1 MIQPKENR
9 LDCDT
14 QTAIQ
19 KSVPYSTIPYSAAAN
34 DHGRAIDALY
44 AIPADLPRDEWVK
57 AGMAAQAAGLDF
69 DVFDAWSALGGNYD
83 ACAARD
89 TWRSFTPGKGV
100 GAGTLYH
107 MAAAHG
113 WNTHVNKPQQ
123 GPRKVVEPPRKPA
136 PGATPSAVWNRA
148 EPASAEHGYIRA
160 KGACGAPLDGLRV
173 LPVGDPLRIAG
184 QSLAGALV
192 VPAYAADGTMQSLQL
207 IPPPGAG
214 KKLNLSGCPMTGA
227 SFTVGNVVPGAPL
240 YICEGIGTAW
250 ACWTATGHA
259 AVVCFGWGNVGKIA
273 AQLRQRDATARLVL
287 VPDAGKEQA
296 AVEIAREHQCSVAYM
311 PEGEAQNFDAGDL
324 AQRDGADVLADLLR
338 NAVSTALLQPVSVID
353 VLTRPSPAPR
363 FVWEGYIPRGVV
375 TLFSAH
381 GGTGKSYVAL
391 MLAVATAVGRP
402 LFGKTTE
409 QCPVVFASLEDGAGI
424 VRYRLATIC
433 KAWDIA
439 PEALHGC
446 LHIVDGTEYPELFAA
461 DGRGP
466 GDATAAYHELRKLAQ
481 TTSAGLVIVDNA
493 SDAYGGDEIQR
504 RQVRAFMRILARIAR
519 DQDAGV
525 MLLAHVDKTTSRAR
539 KSEGGEGYSG
549 STAWH
554 NSARSRLFMVRNDDG
569 TLTLNHE
576 KGNHAKGL
584 QEPLTL
590 TWPKDGLPDTAQSL
604 PPEVVQRLQGRADDQ
619 AAIALLRLVAE
630 YADRSQYM
638 GTALTARNN
647 PHAVLK
653 ADPTFK
659 RLRLSREDV
668 QRIVTQCQRAGW
680 LSITEYRTHD
690 RKNRD
695 RWTVTPEGRDF
706 ADIAP
711 SAPSAPSM
719 DESADGA
726 ESAGG
731 APSAPSCVG
740 GTGESARAQEGADL
754 AALADCE

>member
-1 MIQPKENR
+1 M
-9 LDCDT
+9 
-14 QTAIQ
+14 QTAYADKAGVAAPPLLRENIPQ
-19 KSVPYSTIPYSAAAN
+19 ELKNLPRWVCWRYEKPTDQGKKWRKVPYDAKTVGANASSTDPATWATFNEALNAYDEAQEHDERPYSGIGFCLDDSDRLAGGDLDNCVTNGVISKEALRLLERIKPAYVEYSPSGN
-34 DHGRAIDALY
+34 GVRFFGYSEWEGSASGELNGCEVELYGRKGRYLTVTGKVALGKPS
-44 AIPADLPRDEWVK
+44 APLQELHD
-57 AGMAAQAAGLDF
+57 MAAVAAEVKRQKEGPNSAAVNVIDYSHVATPQRL
-69 DVFDAWSALGGNYD
+69 AELRSALGAIRADDYGTWVSMGHALKTLGEAGRALWIEWSQTSVKWRPSD
-83 ACAARD
+83 AGRWD
-89 TWRSFTPGKGV
+89 GFTPKATSYEAV
-100 GAGTLYH
+100 FAEAQRAGWL
-107 MAAAHG
+107 
-113 WNTHVNKPQQ
+113 N
-123 GPRKVVEPPRKPA
+123 
-136 PGATPSAVWNRA
+136 
-148 EPASAEHGYIRA
+148 PASNAA
-160 KGACGAPLDGLRV
+160 K
-173 LPVGDPLRIAG
+173 
-184 QSLAGALV
+184 
-192 VPAYAADGTMQSLQL
+192 
-207 IPPPGAG
+207 
-214 KKLNLSGCPMTGA
+214 
-227 SFTVGNVVPGAPL
+227 
-240 YICEGIGTAW
+240 TAQ
-250 ACWTATGHA
+250 
-259 AVVCFGWGNVGKIA
+259 N
-273 AQLRQRDATARLVL
+273 
-287 VPDAGKEQA
+287 VPD
-296 AVEIAREHQCSVAYM
+296 S
-311 PEGEAQNFDAGDL
+311 
-324 AQRDGADVLADLLR
+324 DGVLSDEP
-338 NAVSTALLQPVSVID
+338 LLQPVSVID

-363 FVWEGYIPRGVV
+363 FVWEGYIPCGVV

-584 QEPLTL
+584 QEPITL
-590 TWPKDGLPDTAQSL
+590 TWPKDGLPDTVQSL

-619 AAIALLRLVAE
+619 AAITLLRLVAE

-647 PHAVLK
+647 PHATLK

-659 RLRLSREDV
+659 RLRLNREDV

-680 LSITEYRTHD
+680 LAIEEYRTPD